1 MDSFIKKIFDKKSDL
16 FVHVQFQK
24 FSRGEFK
31 SRAVIKATHTSKGFS
46 IATTYEYA
54 NEMVIAVAEK
64 IPNGK
69 KVRVTGIVVSTRDLT
84 GELDFENKKQ
94 FMGVKQYV
102 INKDMS
108 KEEIIEI
115 CHKFLSSFVG
125 LSFSIDDTELK
136 IKAKSPKSSK
146 PSTKSG
152 EKPNPDFC
160 KLNTTDKNLV
170 KNILFD
176 INLDEFKKA
185 EISHEFL
192 IKDLILPK
200 GEKDSSKIREL
211 TQRKGVIFRKT
222 NVDEK
227 ETIKEKNF
235 VA

>member
-160 KLNTTDKNLV
+160 KLKTNDKELV
-170 KNILFD
+170 KKFLFD
-176 INLDEFKKA
+176 IEDFKKA
-185 EISHEFL
+185 EISHDFNITE
-192 IKDLILPK
+192 IKIPK
-200 GEKDSSKIREL
+200 NETDPAKMRENAIRQGKIIRQL
-211 TQRKGVIFRKT
+211 L
-222 NVDEK
+222 VDEK
-227 ETIKEKNF
+227 PIKKEIDF
-235 VA
+235 EV